1 MRNIKLILLITL
13 ALILSLSTYGQEK
26 NEYQNKVQAE
36 KLPVEVKKE
45 IQNFSGYT
53 VKSAAY
59 KLENNT
65 RVYKVQIVSGKMEH
79 FLIIDEKGKIIGR
92 EEN

>member
-26 NEYQNKVQAE
+26 NEYQNKVLVE
-36 KLPVEVKKE
+36 KLPAEVKKE
-45 IQNFSGYT
+45 MQNFEGYNI
-53 VKSAAY
+53 KSAAY
-59 KLENNT
+59 KIENNAK
-65 RVYKVQIVSGKMEH
+65 VYKLQIVNGKIEH
-79 FLIIDEKGKIIGR
+79 FLIVDEKGKIIGR

>member
-1 MRNIKLILLITL
+1 MRNIKLILLLTL

-26 NEYQNKVQAE
+26 NDYQNKVLVE

-45 IQNFSGYT
+45 MQNFAGYNI
-53 VKSAAY
+53 KSAAY
-59 KLENNT
+59 RIEDNVK
-65 RVYKVQIVSGKMEH
+65 VYKLQIVNGKMEH
-79 FLIIDEKGKIIGR
+79 FLIVDEKGKIIGR

>member
-26 NEYQNKVQAE
+26 NEYQNKVLAE

-45 IQNFSGYT
+45 IQNFFGYYGQ
-53 VKSAAY
+53 KW
-59 KLENNT
+59 
-65 RVYKVQIVSGKMEH
+65 G
-79 FLIIDEKGKIIGR
+79 
-92 EEN
+92 

>member
-1 MRNIKLILLITL
+1 MRNIKLILLLTL
-13 ALILSLSTYGQEK
+13 ALILSLSTFGQEK
-26 NEYQNKVQAE
+26 NEYQNKVLVE

-45 IQNFSGYT
+45 MQNFAGYT
-53 VKSAAY
+53 IKSAAY
-59 KLENNT
+59 RTENNAK
-65 RVYKVQIVSGKMEH
+65 VYKLQIVSGKMEH